1 MATIKSFTDIGQS
14 KRLAE
19 ILPIKS
25 ADLWYAERY
34 AGQVLESGEY
44 VVEDTPNY
52 YLSLTCPSESNY
64 SQDTIKDIPCW
75 STQALLDEIPYTL
88 LNKDNEDLKLHIEK
102 DGEQY
107 YLFYE
112 NEYTGDMFEIE
123 TDMHDDLIDA
133 CYEMIMKL
141 KEKDSL

>member
-1 MATIKSFTDIGQS
+1 MKSYTDIEQS
-14 KRLAE
+14 RKLAE

-25 ADLWYAERY
+25 ADFWYAERY
-34 AGQVLESGEY
+34 AGQVLDNDKY
-44 VVEDTPNY
+44 VVEDTPYY
-52 YLSLTCPSESNY
+52 YLSLTHPSENNY

-133 CYEMIMKL
+133 CVEMILKL
-141 KEKDSL
+141 EEKNLL

>member
-1 MATIKSFTDIGQS
+1 MKSCTDIPQS
-14 KRLAE
+14 KKLAE
-19 ILPIKS
+19 ILPIES

-34 AGQVLESGEY
+34 EGQVLDNGKY
-44 VVEDTPNY
+44 VVEDTPTY
-52 YLSLTCPSESNY
+52 GLSLTRPSENNY

-112 NEYTGDMFEIE
+112 NEYNGDMFEIE
-123 TDMHDDLIDA
+123 TDMYDDLVDA
-133 CYEMIMKL
+133 CVEMILKL
-141 KEKDSL
+141 KEKNLL